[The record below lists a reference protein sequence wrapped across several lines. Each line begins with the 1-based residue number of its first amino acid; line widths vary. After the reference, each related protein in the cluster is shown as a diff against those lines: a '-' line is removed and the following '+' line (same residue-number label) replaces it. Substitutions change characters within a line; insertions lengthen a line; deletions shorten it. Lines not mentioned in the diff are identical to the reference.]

1 MDSRRGRYGH
11 TVVGSIR
18 GLPLLGCGG
27 RPSRARRCESET
39 VLTGHVVP
47 DDDSRA
53 APVTVAAAPRRG
65 RRLLRCGLCVALTAV
80 VLIAAH
86 RPILRAFALGFRV
99 SDPARSDA
107 LVLLLGGDADRARKA
122 AELFQQGYAP
132 LILIGSD
139 PDTEM
144 NRQALLTAGVPEGA
158 IRVLGPVHDTHDEA
172 LQVREFVHAHPVV
185 RITLVTTSY
194 HTARSRWVFG
204 RALRDRG
211 VEVHTAASRSE
222 EYDEAN
228 WYRTSR
234 GRSTYARE
242 LAKFAYYRLNY

>member
-1 MDSRRGRYGH
+1 M
-11 TVVGSIR
+11 
-18 GLPLLGCGG
+18 
-27 RPSRARRCESET
+27 
-39 VLTGHVVP
+39 TGHAVP
-47 DDDSRA
+47 GGDSRA
-53 APVTVAAAPRRG
+53 TPTTVAAPRR
-65 RRLLRCGLCVALTAV
+65 RNCLLRWGLCVALTAV

-99 SDPARSDA
+99 SDPAPSDA

-122 AELFQQGYAP
+122 AELFRLGYAP
-132 LILIGSD
+132 LIVMCSD
-139 PDTEM
+139 PDTET
-144 NRQALLTAGVPEGA
+144 NRQTLLTAGVPERA
-158 IRVLGPVHDTHDEA
+158 IRVLGPVDDTHDEA
-172 LQVREFVHAHPVV
+172 LQVREFVRAHRLD

-228 WYRTSR
+228 WYWTSR